1 MDNALCKLS
10 LHLPDEVSD
19 GLLINNFFVS
29 SQLVENAIRFIPYFM
44 ASFVIVFGIVGF
56 IIGIVG
62 HIGWVV
68 LGLAILFIVI

>member
-1 MDNALCKLS
+1 M
-10 LHLPDEVSD
+10 SD

-29 SQLVENAIRFIPYFM
+29 SQLVSQFIGFLPYFLT
-44 ASFVIVFGIVGF
+44 SVIIVFGIVGF

-68 LGLAILFIVI
+68 LGLTLAFLGI